1 MGVSINHS
9 SSFNAQAYSA
19 AGSCLY
25 SPDSSESLDMA
36 QFAGADDYAKDVVD
50 IKYGGA
56 QLENVVELV
65 MRDLGRQLSPDQ
77 QTELRESL
85 LTAGRA
91 AFPV

>member
-1 MGVSINHS
+1 MGVSINQS
-9 SSFNAQAYSA
+9 SSFNAQTYSA

-25 SPDSSESLDMA
+25 SPDKAEVLDLA
-36 QFAGADDYAKDVVD
+36 QFSGVDDYSRDVVD

-65 MRDLGRQLSPDQ
+65 MRDLGRQLSSDQ
-77 QTELRESL
+77 QTALRESL